1 MRWTAKK
8 QIAAMAAVSH
18 AVKNRNPVVVSIQD
32 HGKSKPADDE
42 SPVELPNHE
51 KTPECKRP
59 APCEIH
65 PPAPS
70 TKRQKSERSER
81 RVTFVDEA
89 EGYEAASRSLELG
102 DANPDAP
109 PEQVRKVL
117 SDVDSPSSPVVTD
130 TSNTPKRLYDH
141 YAKKSEHWKHTYDV
155 FDECKFKPKDYW
167 KAIKHIGKATYY
179 REVKSRDR
187 LERWKKFKSMVE
199 KLSTLN
205 MYMELDT
212 DFPSSSP
219 FPWLEK
225 KAHQFL
231 CSQVLEAMKFYIW
244 SKFGWQYTRL
254 QHLIQEFDDAE
265 KMKNK
270 LGFDW
275 HVLQE
280 AKDQDEEDMK
290 YFGDDD
296 FGDDDACDADALSF
310 GKKNQK

>member
-8 QIAAMAAVSH
+8 QIAAMAAVSR
-18 AVKNRNPVVVSIQD
+18 AVKNRNPEVVSIQD
-32 HGKSKPADDE
+32 HGKSKLADDE
-42 SPVELPNHE
+42 GPVELPNHE

-59 APCEIH
+59 APCEIY

-70 TKRQKSERSER
+70 TKRQKSER

-89 EGYEAASRSLELG
+89 EGYEAASLSIELG
-102 DANPDAP
+102 DSNPDAP

-117 SDVDSPSSPVVTD
+117 SDVDSPSPVVTVLD
-130 TSNTPKRLYDH
+130 TSNTTPKRLYDH
-141 YAKKSEHWKHTYDV
+141 YAKNSEHWKHTYDV
-155 FDECKFKPKDYW
+155 FEECKFKPKDYW
-167 KAIKHIGKATYY
+167 RAIKHISKATYY

-199 KLSTLN
+199 KLSRLN
-205 MYMELDT
+205 MHMELDT

-231 CSQVLEAMKFYIW
+231 CTPVLEAMKFYIW

-254 QHLIQEFDDAE
+254 QHLIQEFDDAKKME
-265 KMKNK
+265 KK
-270 LGFDW
+270 LKFDW
-275 HVLQE
+275 HVLRDAE
-280 AKDQDEEDMK
+280 FQDKEEME

-296 FGDDDACDADALSF
+296 FGDDDVDVVDLTGC
-310 GKKNQK
+310 